1 MCDDLANDRKRHA
14 ASQKRSQFW
23 VLYFPATLITRL
35 FSASYRVIRH
45 GDRPATLPGIMC
57 STSLCMDGVT
67 RTTLLREARQGDRES
82 LARLILPYSPGV
94 YLGALRLTGNPADA
108 EDVRQETF
116 LKTISRLDQFAGT
129 QEESRDDLHAWVSR
143 IASNAAIDMLRK
155 RRDGKLF
162 SLEQPTGTNEETL
175 GSNVTAPGANPE
187 ERLARREMRK
197 LMADAISQLAPDLR
211 RVCLL
216 RDVLQYST
224 QEVADRLGVS
234 AMAVRLRLFRAHR
247 RLREKLSELSR
258 THQERRAAN
267 SAFVEVGL
275 QPSSSAFSRERVSR
289 RAPEPKRSAAISF
302 GAYAGYAC
310 GD

>member
-1 MCDDLANDRKRHA
+1 MF
-14 ASQKRSQFW
+14 SI
-23 VLYFPATLITRL
+23 LYMVELGGDWPAIPP
-35 FSASYRVIRH
+35 SV
-45 GDRPATLPGIMC
+45 MC
-57 STSLCMDGVT
+57 SASLCMDGVT
-67 RTTLLREARQGDRES
+67 RSALLKEARKGDRES
-82 LARLILPYSPGV
+82 LARLIVPYSPGV

-108 EDVRQETF
+108 EDVRQEAF
-116 LKTISRLDQFAGT
+116 LKAMSRLDQFVGA

-143 IASNAAIDMLRK
+143 IASNAAIDVIRK

-162 SLEQPTGTNEETL
+162 SLEQPTGANEETL
-175 GSNVTAPGANPE
+175 GSNVAASGHNPE

-197 LMADAISQLAPDLR
+197 LMSEAIAQLPPDLR
-211 RVCLL
+211 RACLL

-247 RLREKLSELSR
+247 RLREKLSDISR
-258 THQERRAAN
+258 TRKDRQACVAA
-267 SAFVEVGL
+267 
-275 QPSSSAFSRERVSR
+275 RERITR
-289 RAPEPKRSAAISF
+289 RGTEQKREPAISF